1 MTRVGFLGPGR
12 MGRPMVG
19 RLLAAGHEVVA
30 LARRPEVRADLAA
43 AGARPVTSAA
53 AAVAEAE
60 VVVVCL
66 FSDEQLVE
74 VCDGLDGLVAGV
86 GPGVVVASHV
96 TGRRTTVL
104 GLGERL
110 AERGASLVDAPV
122 SGGVDEIDAGR
133 LTVMLGG
140 SDSACAAATPVLGT
154 YASPIIRTGELG
166 SALAVKLVNNLLF
179 AVHSQA
185 ASAAVELADRLGV
198 ERAALFEVLAHAS
211 GNSYAAS
218 RLGAGDL
225 DTWAEVIAPFLRK
238 DVAACAAELADAGVA
253 DGFLLDT
260 AARGPLPI
268 T

>member
-19 RLLAAGHEVVA
+19 RLLAAGHDVTV
-30 LARRPEVRADLAA
+30 LARREEARAELAG
-43 AGARPVTSAA
+43 AGARPVTTPA
-53 AAVAEAE
+53 AAVDGAEIVIA
-60 VVVVCL
+60 CL
-66 FSDEQLVE
+66 FSDEQLLE
-74 VCDGLDGLVAGV
+74 VSQGPDGLVAGV
-86 GPGVVVASHV
+86 GAGAVVASHV
-96 TGRRTTVL
+96 TGRRTTVAE
-104 GLGERL
+104 LGERL
-110 AERGASLVDAPV
+110 AERGATLADAPV
-122 SGGVDEIDAGR
+122 SGGVEEIDAGR

-140 SDSACAAATPVLGT
+140 SDLACEAAIPVLAA

-198 ERAALFEVLAHAS
+198 ERSALFEVLAHAS
-211 GNSYAAS
+211 GNSYAAG
-218 RLGAGDL
+218 RLGAGDP
-225 DTWAEVIAPFLRK
+225 DTWAGVIGPFLRK
-238 DVAACAAELADAGVA
+238 DVAACAADLADAGVA